1 MSILPVSV
9 SLAIR
14 IVCIGT
20 LGIGATAFGPVHRV
34 FAVPADAGFVS
45 VGVIHQS
52 VLFLFRLTRA
62 HFLDR
67 IGVALVD
74 IDLPK
79 TNRTHRKGKTEDT
92 TRQRFHCQITNET
105 CKHNT
110 RTANLLP
117 GC

>member
-1 MSILPVSV
+1 
-9 SLAIR
+9 
-14 IVCIGT
+14 
-20 LGIGATAFGPVHRV
+20 
-34 FAVPADAGFVS
+34 
-45 VGVIHQS
+45 
-52 VLFLFRLTRA
+52 
-62 HFLDR
+62 
-67 IGVALVD
+67 
-74 IDLPK
+74 LPK